1 MRRRCEHGFSL
12 VESLVALAIA
22 AVVMAGFYN
31 ALATGALL
39 ERRADAQAE
48 KILLATTILDTVGID
63 IPLRRGT
70 TENGVRDD
78 LTWELRMSGTP
89 TEDMQLGA
97 VYPNEL
103 IFVSVAVSDPTE
115 ATEPVV
121 MRAIRYA
128 ESPL

>member
-63 IPLRRGT
+63 IPLRRGA